1 MTAQETAGTQTR
13 VNQLGGHAIISLLE
27 TYGVDTV
34 FGIPGVHTLEFYRGI
49 ADRRMRHVGVRHEQG
64 AGFIADGYARASGK
78 PGVCC
83 LITGPGLMNAATPL
97 GQAFSD
103 SVPVLV
109 LCSVNAKPD
118 LGKGRGRLHEITDQR
133 AAIAPLTAFTR
144 TVMDDQ
150 EMAKAVADA
159 FAVFES
165 KRPRPVVLEFPL
177 DVLGAPADV
186 GHPPRV
192 RAPRPKAKP
201 ADLEDAAKLI
211 DGARQPLLLAGG
223 GTVDCAPA
231 VRAFLEKSGAIGV
244 TTTAGKGVIPASHPQ
259 ALPSALL
266 AEPVQQVL
274 KDADVV
280 IAVGTELSE
289 TDSWVD
295 RLEIPGKIIRID
307 LDPFT
312 LTRDYQPTVA
322 IEADA
327 GATLEALTSLIKPG
341 RKPDRDRIAAVH
353 QAVKDGWTPL
363 QRKHAKVLDALR
375 AALPRDGIVVSDM
388 TQIAYSAN
396 PYFPCEE
403 PRCWFHPCGFG
414 TLGYA
419 MPAAIGAKIACPD
432 RAVVAVC
439 GDGGFLF
446 TVQELGTAAELGLPL
461 PILIWNNDAFGQI
474 AQNMRDVGIPEIAV
488 KQKNPDFQT
497 LAAAYGIRAV
507 RPDSLE
513 GIEAALREAFTAKG
527 PTLIEVREDSPFLN

>member
-1 MTAQETAGTQTR
+1 MTAQNTL

-118 LGKGRGRLHEITDQR
+118 LGKGRGRLHEISDQR

-144 TVMDDQ
+144 TVMDDK
-150 EMAKAVADA
+150 EMAKAVSDA

-177 DVLGAPADV
+177 DVLSAPADV
-186 GHPPRV
+186 GHPKRV
-192 RAPRPKAKP
+192 QAARPKAKP
-201 ADLEDAAKLI
+201 ADLEAAAKLI
-211 DGARQPLLLAGG
+211 DGAKHPLLMVGG

-266 AEPVQQVL
+266 AGPVQQVL
-274 KDADVV
+274 KEADVL

-295 RLEIPGKIIRID
+295 HLEIPGKIIRID

-312 LTRDYQPTVA
+312 LTRDYAPTIA

-327 GATLEALTSLIKPG
+327 GETLEALTKLIKAG
-341 RKPDRDRIAAVH
+341 RKPDSDRIAAVR
-353 QAVKDGWTPL
+353 QAVQDDMTPL

-461 PILIWNNDAFGQI
+461 PILLWNNDAFGQI

-488 KQKNPDFQT
+488 KQKNPDFRT

-507 RPDSLE
+507 RPDSLK
-513 GIEAALREAFTAKG
+513 GIEAALREAFTANG
-527 PTLIEVREDSPFLN
+527 PTLIEVREDSEYLA